1 MRKRLSLILAFSL
14 CTILYVWCSSNKE
27 DVNQTPI
34 CSNSSFDLIETIRQS
49 AKKLT
54 GTKYSQA
61 KKTDCS
67 GMFHK
72 VLDDFRDECPNIIL
86 PEINEARSSRNIAKW
101 YHDYGNL
108 KIIRDPKESGFLIK
122 PGMVMF
128 YGYGSQ
134 AGKYNRKKLDINTM
148 IIRGKGVNHVAIVTS
163 VEMKDGVVESYEIF
177 HGRNPKRPAGV
188 TSSRRIYPH
197 RPNTPVYGNG
207 PEPWLAIAE
216 VLVEKKD

>member
-1 MRKRLSLILAFSL
+1 MRKRLPLIILLSL
-14 CTILYVWCSSNKE
+14 CTVLYVWCTSNKG
-27 DVNQTPI
+27 DIQQTTI
-34 CSNSSFDLIETIRQS
+34 CSNSSFDLIKAIRQS

-54 GTKYSQA
+54 GTKYSQS

-72 VLDDFRDECPNIIL
+72 LLDDFRDECPNVIL
-86 PEINEARSSRNIAKW
+86 PSINEARSSRDIAQW
-101 YHDYGNL
+101 YHKHGNF
-108 KIIRDPKESGFLIK
+108 KIIKNPKESGHLIK

-134 AGKYNRKKLDINTM
+134 KYNRKKLDINTI
-148 IIRGKGVNHVAIVTS
+148 IIRGKGTNHIAIVTS

-177 HGRNPKRPAGV
+177 HGRNPKRPAGI

-216 VLVEKKD
+216 ILVEKKG

>member
-1 MRKRLSLILAFSL
+1 MRKRLSLITILILS
-14 CTILYVWCSSNKE
+14 TILYVWSTSNKGE
-27 DVNQTPI
+27 IQQTVI
-34 CSNSSFDLIETIRQS
+34 CSNSSFDLVKTIRQS

-54 GTKYSQA
+54 GTKYSQS

-72 VLDDFRDECPNIIL
+72 LLDSFRDECPNIIL
-86 PEINEARSSRNIAKW
+86 PTINEARSSRNIAKW
-101 YHDYGNL
+101 YHDYGDL

-134 AGKYNRKKLDINTM
+134 KYNRKKLDINTL
-148 IIRGKGVNHVAIVTS
+148 IIRGKGTNHVAIVTS

-177 HGRNPKRPAGV
+177 HGRNSKCLAGV
-188 TSSRRIYPH
+188 TTSRRIYPH
-197 RPNTPVYGNG
+197 RPNTPAYGNG